1 MVSDK
6 ILFGKLL
13 KLYETDET
21 LNPYKLTSS

>member
-13 KLYETDET
+13 KLHETDET